1 MIRFNNDYNCGAH
14 PRVIEALV
22 RTSAENHPGYGLD
35 AWCERGA
42 QAIRAQADAPEAAVH
57 FVVGGTQ
64 ANFLVIAS
72 ALRPYQ
78 SVISADTGHIN
89 EHETGAVEHAGHKIQ
104 ALPSIDGKITAAQ
117 VEEVA
122 CGFEASTVP
131 EHIVQPKMVYLSY
144 TSEFGTLYSK
154 RELEDLSAVCREHG
168 LYLFVDGSA
177 TAWPRRSPT

>member
-1 MIRFNNDYNCGAH
+1 M
-14 PRVIEALV
+14 
-22 RTSAENHPGYGLD
+22 
-35 AWCERGA
+35 
-42 QAIRAQADAPEAAVH
+42 
-57 FVVGGTQ
+57 
-64 ANFLVIAS
+64 
-72 ALRPYQ
+72 
-78 SVISADTGHIN
+78 
-89 EHETGAVEHAGHKIQ
+89 EHAGHKIQ

-168 LYLFVDGSA
+168 CTCSWTAPASA